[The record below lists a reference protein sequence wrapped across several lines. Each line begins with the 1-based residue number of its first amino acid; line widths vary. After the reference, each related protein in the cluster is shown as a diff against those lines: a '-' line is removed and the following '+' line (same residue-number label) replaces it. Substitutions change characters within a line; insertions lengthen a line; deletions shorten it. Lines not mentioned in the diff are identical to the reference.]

1 MGRVQKKSKIRSYKL
16 AYLILQGVLLFSL
29 LIAPVMMAMALSI
42 PATAQDERVTVRLDG
57 QAVFRVSAI
66 ENTDARTRAQQIER
80 RLNRLLENPEAIA
93 PARIETVKNG
103 TQQAIAIAGVPVITV
118 TQSDAQDNLTTTPA
132 LATQWSQAIN
142 TALTRASQRRLSPW
156 GRFVAEVR
164 ASVTTAFA
172 RLLEST
178 IVIIP
183 RALAGLLVIVLF
195 WAIAAVVRWLMRLI
209 FRRIVADLT
218 VENLVKQIAFYAVWT
233 LGIIVALDAFGFD
246 PQTVAT
252 GLGLTSLALGF
263 ALKDILSNFVSG
275 ILILVLRPF
284 ELRDQI
290 IVGETEGN
298 VERIDLRA
306 TQLRTYD
313 GRVVLVPNAELFT
326 SRIIN
331 NTASPVRRS
340 RVSLSIAYNSDLQQV
355 MTVASKAAQATE
367 GVLADPPVSVRVKE
381 LGTDDILAEVR
392 FWTDSRRSDFVTTT
406 SAVRAA
412 LVSALKQAGISLP
425 EPNVRILVPQ
435 SPEA

>member
-1 MGRVQKKSKIRSYKL
+1 MGRTQKRIKIRFDKL
-16 AYLILQGVLLFSL
+16 AHIIVQGILLFSL
-29 LIAPVMMAMALSI
+29 LIAPVTIAMTSSI
-42 PATAQDERVTVRLDG
+42 PVAAQDERVTVRLDG
-57 QAVFRVSAI
+57 QPVFRISAI
-66 ENTDARTRAQQIER
+66 ENTDARTRAQQTER
-80 RLNRLLENPEAIA
+80 RLNRLLENPQAIA
-93 PARIETVKNG
+93 PARIEPAQNA
-103 TQQAIAIAGVPVITV
+103 TQQVITIAGVPIITV
-118 TQSDAQDNLTTTPA
+118 TQSDAQDNLTTASA

-142 TALTRASQRRLSPW
+142 TALARASQRRLSPW

-164 ASVTTAFA
+164 ASVTTAFG

-183 RALAGLLVIVLF
+183 RALAGLLVIALF
-195 WAIAAVVRWLMRLI
+195 WAIAALVRWLMRVI

-218 VENLVKQIAFYAVWT
+218 VENLIKQIAYYAVWT
-233 LGIIVALDAFGFD
+233 LGVIVALDAFGFD

-275 ILILVLRPF
+275 ILILLLRPF
-284 ELRDQI
+284 QLRDQI

-340 RVSLSIAYNSDLQQV
+340 RVSLSIGYNSDLQQV
-355 MTVASKAAQATE
+355 MSVARKAAQTAE
-367 GVLADPPVSVRVKE
+367 GVLPEPPVSVRVQE
-381 LGTDDILAEVR
+381 LGQDDIVAEVR
-392 FWTDSRRSDFVTTT
+392 FWTDSRRSDFVATT

-412 LVSALKQAGISLP
+412 IVFALKQAGISLP
-425 EPNVRILVPQ
+425 EPNVRILVSR